1 MSDAGS
7 GKLLPVDRLAIG
19 YFACTGLVSLVFGGL
34 PGAGIAA
41 AHATAVFGITRLAA
55 WRPRAG
61 LAAIARA
68 AYAVFLTPLLYAELA
83 VLNRFFTERYF
94 DATVQAWDAALF
106 GGQPSVGLSAALP
119 WLSLSEVLHLGYFAY
134 YAIIPAAILGVFAT
148 RGVEALQRTALAVAA
163 AFFVS
168 YLIFMF
174 FPVAGPRYEFAPI
187 GGEIGEGTLFGI
199 VHGILEAG
207 SSKGTAF
214 PSSHIAASL
223 AAVVAAG
230 REDPR
235 WFRLLLIPELALT
248 AGTVYGRFHY
258 ATDAL
263 AGILLGLL
271 ISAVLRAAD
280 RGVGGAT
287 PAGSARPAGGGQPAA

>member
-1 MSDAGS
+1 MSGGDNRR
-7 GKLLPVDRLAIG
+7 LLPVDLVAIG
-19 YFACTGLVSLVFGGL
+19 YFGCTGLVSMAFGGL
-34 PGAGIAA
+34 PGAGVAA
-41 AHATAVFGITRLAA
+41 AHAIAVFGITRLAA
-55 WRPRAG
+55 WHPRAG
-61 LAAIARA
+61 LAAIARG
-68 AYAVFLTPLLYAELA
+68 AYAVLLTPLLYAELA
-83 VLNRFFTERYF
+83 ILNRFLTQRYF
-94 DATVQAWDAALF
+94 DATVQTWDAALF
-106 GGQPSVGLSAALP
+106 GGQPSIDLSAWLP
-119 WLSLSEVLHLGYFAY
+119 WLSFSEVLHLGYFGY

-148 RGVEALQRTALAVAA
+148 RGREALQRTALAVAS

-174 FPVAGPRYEFAPI
+174 FPVAGPRYEFAQI

-199 VHGILEAG
+199 VHGILETG

-223 AAVVAAG
+223 AGVVAAG
-230 REDPR
+230 REDRR
-235 WFRLLLIPELALT
+235 WFWLLLIPEIALT

-271 ISAVLRAAD
+271 VCAVLR
-280 RGVGGAT
+280 T
-287 PAGSARPAGGGQPAA
+287 AGSGAEGIRAAEGGQPTG

>member
-1 MSDAGS
+1 MSGRE
-7 GKLLPVDRLAIG
+7 GLLPVDRVTIG
-19 YFACTGLVSLVFGGL
+19 YFACTGVISLVFGGL

-41 AHATAVFGITRLAA
+41 AHALVVFGITRLGR
-55 WRPRAG
+55 WHPRAG

-68 AYAVFLTPLLYAELA
+68 AYAVLLTPLLYAELA
-83 VLNRFFTERYF
+83 VLNRFLTQRYF
-94 DATVQAWDAALF
+94 DTTVQAWDAALF
-106 GGQPSVGLSAALP
+106 GGQPSMDLSAWLP
-119 WLSLSEVLHLGYFAY
+119 WLSFSEVLHLGYFAY
-134 YAIIPAAILGVFAT
+134 YAIVPIAVLGVYAT

-174 FPVAGPRYEFAPI
+174 FPVAGPRYEFTQI
-187 GGEIGEGTLFGI
+187 GGRISDGTLFGI

-230 REDPR
+230 REDRR
-235 WFRLLLIPELALT
+235 WFWLLIVPELALT
-248 AGTVYGRFHY
+248 VGTVYGRFHY

-271 ISAVLRAAD
+271 VCAVLHGSGSGP
-280 RGVGGAT
+280 RG
-287 PAGSARPAGGGQPAA
+287 AREAEGGQPTA

>member
-1 MSDAGS
+1 MSGGS
-7 GKLLPVDRLAIG
+7 GRLLPVDRLAIG
-19 YFACTGLVSLVFGGL
+19 YFGCTGLVSLVFGGL

-41 AHATAVFGITRLAA
+41 AHAIAIFGITRLAA
-55 WRPRAG
+55 WHPRAA

-83 VLNRFFTERYF
+83 VLNRFFTQRYF
-94 DATVQAWDAALF
+94 DATVQAWDAAVF
-106 GGQPSVGLSAALP
+106 GGQPSIGLSTLFP
-119 WLSLSEVLHLGYFAY
+119 WLSFSEVLHLGYFAY
-134 YAIIPAAILGVFAT
+134 YGIIPAAILGVFAT

-174 FPVAGPRYEFAPI
+174 FPVAGPRYEFAQI
-187 GGEIGEGTLFGI
+187 GGRIGEGTLFGI
-199 VHGILEAG
+199 VHGILETG

-223 AAVVAAG
+223 AAVVTAG
-230 REDPR
+230 GEDRR
-235 WFRLLLIPELALT
+235 WFWLLLIPELALT

-271 ISAVLRAAD
+271 VCAVLRAS
-280 RGVGGAT
+280 RSGAEG
-287 PAGSARPAGGGQPAA
+287 AQLAEGGQPAA

>member
-1 MSDAGS
+1 MSG
-7 GKLLPVDRLAIG
+7 GVRGRLLPVDRVAIG
-19 YFACTGLVSLVFGGL
+19 YFGCTGLVALVFGGL
-34 PGAGIAA
+34 SGAGIAA
-41 AHATAVFGITRLAA
+41 AHAIAIFGITRLAA

-61 LAAIARA
+61 LAAIARG
-68 AYAVFLTPLLYAELA
+68 AYAVLLTPLLYAELS
-83 VLNRFFTERYF
+83 VLNRFLTQRYF
-94 DATVQAWDAALF
+94 DTTVQAWDAALF
-106 GGQPSVGLSAALP
+106 GGQPSIDLSAWLP
-119 WLSLSEVLHLGYFAY
+119 WLSFSEVLHLGYFGY

-148 RGVEALQRTALAVAA
+148 RGIEAFQRTALAVAS
-163 AFFVS
+163 AFFAS

-174 FPVAGPRYEFAPI
+174 FPVAGPRYEFVQI
-187 GGEIGEGTLFGI
+187 GGSIGEGTLFGI

-223 AAVVAAG
+223 AGVVAAG
-230 REDPR
+230 REDRR
-235 WFRLLLIPELALT
+235 WFWLLLIPQLALT

-271 ISAVLRAAD
+271 VCAVLR
-280 RGVGGAT
+280 RTGSGAE
-287 PAGSARPAGGGQPAA
+287 GIRVAGGGQPAA